1 MSNTDP
7 TKKPM
12 VNSGPR
18 EGYAVPASYKAPVL
32 LLIYTIKSGK
42 TFLSRK
48 CSVLVPLIRFSCCIY
63 FFVVFLNHMKK
74 F

>member
-12 VNSGPR
+12 VNSDPC
-18 EGYAVPASYKAPVL
+18 EEYVVPASNKTPAV

-42 TFLSRK
+42 TLGSDK
-48 CSVLVPLIRFSCCIY
+48 G
-63 FFVVFLNHMKK
+63 KK
-74 F
+74 TST